1 MGSQLVAI
9 QQVKGLIDDGV
20 RRFREEGGFGE
31 SGVWVVIEL
40 SRGFGL
46 GVLSAQFPNGLK
58 NVLLGQQPLLFQ
70 HLDQRCDFPH
80 AGNGEVFKGD
90 KVVGVERVRHE
101 GGWDTGLGGLRNGGR
116 QAKPWSLGTARAFV
130 GIGRGNHPEGQKTQ
144 TASLSHW

>member
-46 GVLSAQFPNGLK
+46 GVLSVQFPNGLK

-90 KVVGVERVRHE
+90 KVGGVERVRHE
-101 GGWDTGLGGLRNGGR
+101 GG
-116 QAKPWSLGTARAFV
+116 
-130 GIGRGNHPEGQKTQ
+130 
-144 TASLSHW
+144 